1 MTFMIRGLIKSFF
14 KLIAV
19 LIAIG
24 MLFQGQAVAQDDPN
38 EKYLIST
45 SGLYLVN
52 ISWAFDS
59 SSLVFQERGIENS
72 RPIEGVHTP
81 GVETWRQYS
90 VLTQQTTTS
99 DFWPLQPNLTP
110 TQMADFEVN
119 SPDSFI
125 FASPDNCWIVYPTP
139 NTGILYSFPLGIA
152 NMCTNQHIVLDDLLV
167 GDSTAFDLQRVHWSD
182 DSSALTRE
190 IPIGGGGLE
199 IYYISGLDNLNNP
212 TIVMLNNAPRTVNN
226 TAFYTETVFDVNAT
240 GSQLILYGSGEQSF
254 PKRLVRWDMDT
265 NTGVEIPIEGEATG
279 STFFGQD
286 QQSILFVDEA
296 GLKKYH
302 VPSSQVTLLNP
313 AINSTWIDGGWT
325 DTGAFF
331 SPNGRYVAL
340 YDFAAAGR
348 NNLYVMDIPQ
358 E

>member
-1 MTFMIRGLIKSFF
+1 MIRGLIKSNF

-19 LIAIG
+19 LIAIA
-24 MLFQGQAVAQDDPN
+24 LFFQGQVVAQDDPN

-59 SSLVFQERGIENS
+59 SSLVFQESQIENS
-72 RPIEGVHTP
+72 RHIEGVYTP

-119 SPDSFI
+119 SPNSFI
-125 FASPDNCWIVYPTP
+125 FASPDNCWIIYPTP
-139 NTGILYSFPLGIA
+139 NTGIRYYFPLGIA
-152 NMCTNQHIVLDDLLV
+152 NMCTNQHIIIADLLV
-167 GDSTAFDLQRVHWSD
+167 GDSTAFDLRRVHWSD
-182 DSSALTRE
+182 DSSAFT
-190 IPIGGGGLE
+190 LE
-199 IYYISGLDNLNNP
+199 NWLGAGFLDIYHISGLDNLNNP
-212 TIVMLNNAPRTVNN
+212 TIVMLNNAPRTVSN
-226 TAFYTETVFDVNAT
+226 TAFYTETVLDVNAT

-265 NTGVEIPIEGEATG
+265 NSGVEIPVEGTVAG
-279 STFFGQD
+279 ATFFGQD

-296 GLKKYH
+296 GLKKYR
-302 VPSSQVTLLNP
+302 VPSSQVMLLNP
-313 AINSTWIDGGWT
+313 DINSTWIDGGWT
-325 DTGAFF
+325 DNGAFF
-331 SPNGRYVAL
+331 SPNDRYFAL
-340 YDFAAAGR
+340 YDFEAAGG
-348 NNLYVMDIPQ
+348 NNLYVMEVPQ